1 MWKRSIDDILDCPE
15 QLKLIHE
22 LKNESKTYSRAMK
35 TEIRNKILK
44 LGIVKPCQ
52 ANFLI
57 KDLLGDQSAASEDSQ
72 SNTFHRLKIAIES
85 GEDIVVDLRR

>member
-1 MWKRSIDDILDCPE
+1 
-15 QLKLIHE
+15 
-22 LKNESKTYSRAMK
+22 MK

-57 KDLLGDQSAASEDSQ
+57 KYLSGDQS
-72 SNTFHRLKIAIES
+72 IES
-85 GEDIVVDLRR
+85 GEDIVVDSRRNNGCKLKFEEFWQVKVILRYF

>member
-1 MWKRSIDDILDCPE
+1 MWKRSVNDTSDCPE

-35 TEIRNKILK
+35 TEIQNKILK

-57 KDLLGDQSAASEDSQ
+57 KDLLGDQSAASDDGQ
-72 SNTFHRLKIAIES
+72 SNIFRRLKIAIES